1 MRMTDDYRNALVWIT
16 GASSGIGEACAYDL
30 SRRGARCI
38 LSARRE
44 EVLHE
49 VRERCARPDE
59 HLVVPMDLSDAESID
74 AAAAEVKRTAGAVD
88 LMLHNAGISQRS
100 LARETD
106 HAVVRRLMEV
116 NFFGTVRLNQAVLP
130 GMLARQ
136 SGHIAV
142 VTSLVGKFGTPLRS
156 AYAASKHALHGYF
169 DSLRAEVYDDG
180 IRITLVCPGFIRT
193 QVSANALTADG
204 TAQGTM
210 DEAQAN
216 GLPPAACAR
225 AIAEAVLRSKDEIY
239 VGGTEVAGVYLK
251 RLSPTL
257 FNRLIRRVSVTR

>member
-1 MRMTDDYRNALVWIT
+1 MNFRNALIWIT
-16 GASSGIGEACAYDL
+16 GASSGIGEACAYDF

-44 EVLHE
+44 DRLHE
-49 VRERCARPDE
+49 VREHCARPDE
-59 HLVVPMDLSDAESID
+59 HLVVPIDLAEPESID
-74 AAAAEVKRTAGAVD
+74 AAAATVRLEGVVD

-100 LARETD
+100 LARETED
-106 HAVVRRLMEV
+106 AVVRRLMEV
-116 NFFGTVRLNQAVLP
+116 NFFGTVRLNQAILP

-156 AYAASKHALHGYF
+156 GYAASKHALHGYF
-169 DSLRAEVYDDG
+169 DSLRAEVFDDG

-193 QVSANALTADG
+193 QVSNNALTADG
-204 TAQGTM
+204 SAQGKM
-210 DEAQAN
+210 DPAQAE
-216 GLPPAACAR
+216 GMPPGDCAR
-225 AIAEAVLRSKDEIY
+225 AIADAVVAAKDEVY
-239 VGGTEVAGVYLK
+239 VGGREVAGVYLK

-257 FNRLIRRVSVTR
+257 FNRLIRSVSVTR

>member
-1 MRMTDDYRNALVWIT
+1 MTFDNSLVWIT
-16 GASSGIGEACAYDL
+16 GASSGIGEACAYDF

-44 EVLHE
+44 DALQE

-59 HLVVPMDLSDAESID
+59 HLVVPLDLSDADSIH
-74 AAAAEVKRTAGAVD
+74 AAAERVRRDAGVLD

-106 HAVVRRLMEV
+106 DAVVRRLMEV
-116 NFFGTVRLNQAVLP
+116 NYFGTVRLNQAVLP
-130 GMLARQ
+130 QMLTRQ
-136 SGHIAV
+136 QGHIAV

-156 AYAASKHALHGYF
+156 GYAASKHALHGYF
-169 DSLRAEVYDDG
+169 DSLRAEVFDDG
-180 IRITLVCPGFIRT
+180 IRITLACPGFIRT
-193 QVSANALTADG
+193 QVSNNALTADG

-210 DEAQAN
+210 DDAQAS
-216 GLPPAACAR
+216 GLPASDCAR
-225 AIAEAVLRSKDEIY
+225 AIADAVVEAKDEVYI
-239 VGGTEVAGVYLK
+239 GGREVAGVYLK

-257 FNRLIRRVSVTR
+257 FNRVIRSVSVVR